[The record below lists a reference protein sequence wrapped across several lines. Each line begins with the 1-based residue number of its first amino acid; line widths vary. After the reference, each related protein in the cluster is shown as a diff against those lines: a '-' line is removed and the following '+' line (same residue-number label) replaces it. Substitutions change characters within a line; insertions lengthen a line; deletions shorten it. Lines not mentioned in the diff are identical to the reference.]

1 MMRLKDF
8 LNYLQHEKRY
18 SDKTVISYQKDL
30 QQFQDFLHNDLIAS
44 DDITGRHVRA
54 WLVDLI
60 NKKKLTPSSI
70 RRKLSALNTYYNWL
84 QKRGGIKVNPAKGI
98 TSLKLPKRVPQYL
111 TNRSAEGMMQEL
123 QSNIQDWK
131 DRRNYLIIELL
142 YSAGI
147 RRQELIDL
155 EWTDIDH
162 GRKFITVLGKG
173 KKERNIP
180 VAQHLVEQLE
190 DYKKVVKEHFDYIP
204 NSIFVTDKG
213 TKLYPKFVYNVVKRS
228 LTKFSTLQ
236 KRSPHVLRHT
246 FATHLLNNGA
256 DLNDIKELLG
266 HSSLASTQVYTH
278 NSINDLK
285 NIYKQAHPKS

>member
-30 QQFQDFLHNDLIAS
+30 QQFQDFLHNDLIAG
-44 DDITGRHVRA
+44 DDVTSRHVRA

-60 NKKKLTPSSI
+60 NKKKLSPSSI
-70 RRKLSALNTYYNWL
+70 RRKLSALNTYFNWL

-278 NSINDLK
+278 NSISDLK

>member
-190 DYKKVVKEHFDYIP
+190 DYKKEIKEHFDYIP